1 MRILLGVLL
10 LAVAAAALPEEREV
24 AAAKEKIQAMLD
36 EAALLDQAGRRE
48 EAARVRAR
56 AEEMRKRLDE
66 GRREGDDPRVQA
78 LKSMEKAI
86 AALDKA
92 GYEGMA
98 REMRGMADT
107 LRGQIKGGA
116 RGQENSEVDFW
127 RRNLDTL
134 RVARNGL
141 LEAQRRDAA
150 DLLERAIHAREF
162 LVAGKPDRAEQA
174 MRESPGELD
183 IAELLLTSA
192 GFWRSF
198 GQAEKAAQ
206 CEELGNFLQHRARQR
221 GGDRE
226 RAAHEERRERAGADD
241 RMAQLEARV
250 ERMERML
257 QDALERLEVRD
268 REQRRDR

>member
-10 LAVAAAALPEEREV
+10 LAVAAAALPEERE
-24 AAAKEKIQAMLD
+24 AAETKEKIQAMLD

-48 EAARVRAR
+48 EAARLRAD
-56 AEEMRKRLDE
+56 AEAMKKRLDE
-66 GRREGDDPRVQA
+66 GKREGDDPRVQA

-86 AALDKA
+86 AALDRA

-107 LRGQIKGGA
+107 LRGQIKGGD
-116 RGQENSEVDFW
+116 RGQENPEVDFW

-141 LEAQRRDAA
+141 LEAQRRDGA
-150 DLLERAIHAREF
+150 DALGRAIEAREL
-162 LVAGKPDRAEQA
+162 LVSGKADRAAQA
-174 MRESPGELD
+174 MKGGPGELD
-183 IAELLLTSA
+183 IAELLLASA

-198 GQAEKAAQ
+198 GQAEKAAR
-206 CEELGNFLQHRARQR
+206 CEELGNFVQHRARER
-221 GGDRE
+221 GADRE
-226 RAAHEERRERAGADD
+226 RAQRAERWVRGPDD
-241 RMAQLEARV
+241 RMAELEARV

-257 QDALERLEVRD
+257 QNALERLEALD
-268 REQRRDR
+268 RER